1 MSGVVGN
8 ATVAKPAEDG
18 YGRSMASMT
27 ARNALNSNRN
37 DNAANNRVRAMR
49 GRSQA

>member
-8 ATVAKPAEDG
+8 ATVAKPAEGG
-18 YGRSMASMT
+18 YGRLMACMT
-27 ARNALNSNRN
+27 TRNALNSNRN
-37 DNAANNRVRAMR
+37 NNAANNRVRAMR